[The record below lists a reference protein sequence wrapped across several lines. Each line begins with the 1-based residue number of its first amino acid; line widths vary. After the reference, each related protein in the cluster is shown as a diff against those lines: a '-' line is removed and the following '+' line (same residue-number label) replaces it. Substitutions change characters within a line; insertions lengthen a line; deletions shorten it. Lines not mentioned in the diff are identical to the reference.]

1 MSKIKQF
8 YNKHISETKLLKDNP
23 FFSILIFFPASI
35 TTSILIIPMTII
47 SYPFLYLFR
56 KQEIKIMKAALYIQ
70 HSIGLSTWLIMEEIL
85 LSKLFSVNLSFGF
98 SDVIIHSLIAFIL
111 FYNSIKEMI
120 HETLNETYGDDF
132 DISDYS
138 EN

>member
-35 TTSILIIPMTII
+35 TTSILIIPMVII
-47 SYPFLYLFR
+47 SYPFSYLFR

-70 HSIGLSTWLIMEEIL
+70 HSIGVSTWLILEEIM
-85 LSKLFSVNLSFGF
+85 LSKLFSVNWSFGF
-98 SDVIIHSLIAFIL
+98 LDFIIHSLIAFIL

-120 HETLNETYGDDF
+120 NETLNETYGDDWKF
-132 DISDYS
+132 
-138 EN
+138 

>member
-8 YNKHISETKLLKDNP
+8 YNKHIGESKRLKDNP

-35 TTSILIIPMTII
+35 TTSILIIPMAII
-47 SYPFLYLFR
+47 SYPFIFFF
-56 KQEIKIMKAALYIQ
+56 KQQEIKIMKAALYIQ
-70 HSIGLSTWLIMEEIL
+70 HSIGLSTWLVIEEIL
-85 LSKLFSVNLSFGF
+85 LSKLFSVNFSFGF

-120 HETLNETYGDDF
+120 HETLNATYGDDWKF
-132 DISDYS
+132 
-138 EN
+138 NM